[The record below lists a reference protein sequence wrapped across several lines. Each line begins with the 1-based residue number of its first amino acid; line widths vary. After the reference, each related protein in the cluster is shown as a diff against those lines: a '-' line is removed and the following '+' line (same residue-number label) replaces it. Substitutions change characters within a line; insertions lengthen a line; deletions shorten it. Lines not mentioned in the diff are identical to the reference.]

1 MLPSKITLVNSTSI
15 KDYGAVMKRDLKQPL
30 QTLRFSDVGFPDGIN
45 IVLNIISP
53 DIPKPTPSTS
63 LEELFDG
70 LNIYKVEGPHDLVKR
85 GGKKKSKKTRKIYK
99 KKRKTKS
106 TIKKRR
112 KKKIKQEKLSN
123 KFTI

>member
-15 KDYGAVMKRDLKQPL
+15 KEFGAVMKRDLKQPL

-70 LNIYKVEGPHDLVKR
+70 LNIYRVEGPDDLVKR

-99 KKRKTKS
+99 KNRKTK
-106 TIKKRR
+106 KYNL
-112 KKKIKQEKLSN
+112 KKIKKQN
-123 KFTI
+123 KTRKTK